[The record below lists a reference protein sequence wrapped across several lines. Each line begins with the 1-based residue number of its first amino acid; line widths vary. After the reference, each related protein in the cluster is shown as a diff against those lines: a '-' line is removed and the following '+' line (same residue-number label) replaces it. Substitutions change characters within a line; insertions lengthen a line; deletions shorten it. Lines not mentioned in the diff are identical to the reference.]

1 MIGGQEPELT
11 AARRPLSTG
20 KLAVALCLQF
30 GVFALIGLTL
40 WYWSGRPLADFV
52 RLSPDAILL
61 GLTLGGALIAAAY
74 LGFKIFPRISE
85 RFVRMQSKTYGFLGD
100 RLSLPMIVLI
110 SIGAGVG
117 EEALFR
123 GGLQTLLID
132 YLGPLAG
139 ILIASALFAVVHL
152 SKPPIMGII
161 FAIGLLFGTI
171 YYATGSL
178 VLVMIAHA
186 VYDVFA
192 LHYLMKEMRRLG
204 CLPSGGSET
213 LAR

>member
-1 MIGGQEPELT
+1 M
-11 AARRPLSTG
+11 
-20 KLAVALCLQF
+20 
-30 GVFALIGLTL
+30 
-40 WYWSGRPLADFV
+40 
-52 RLSPDAILL
+52 
-61 GLTLGGALIAAAY
+61 
-74 LGFKIFPRISE
+74 
-85 RFVRMQSKTYGFLGD
+85 
-100 RLSLPMIVLI
+100 
-110 SIGAGVG
+110 
-117 EEALFR
+117 
-123 GGLQTLLID
+123 
-132 YLGPLAG
+132 AG